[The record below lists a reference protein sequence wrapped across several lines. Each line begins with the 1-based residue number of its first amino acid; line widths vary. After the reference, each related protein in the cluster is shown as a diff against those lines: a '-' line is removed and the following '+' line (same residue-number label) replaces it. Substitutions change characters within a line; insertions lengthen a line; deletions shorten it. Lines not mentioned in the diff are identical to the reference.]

1 MKGQYVSVP
10 VASGAC
16 FQAYLATSIEGRGPG
31 VVLCQEIFGVNQA
44 MRDVADLLAEEGYTV
59 LVPDLYWRQ
68 EPGVELGY
76 SEAEFGRAYALYQGF
91 DEALGV
97 DDIRASLK
105 ALKALPECTQG
116 ELGVVGYCLGGKLA
130 YLAACRLPEVACAV
144 GYYGVGIEHATSEI
158 EGLQGRLVLHMAE
171 QDQFCPAQARSEI
184 QQALQAKPGVEI
196 YVYPGVDHAFARP
209 NGHHYH
215 KPSALLAHERTI
227 AALRR
232 TLGPDYNLSDLWDE
246 HVRHEFDTRD
256 VPATMATMVAEP
268 YVNHIPTMT
277 GGVGAKELSRFYQHH
292 FVHGN
297 PKDMALT
304 PLSRTVGASQIV
316 DEFIMSF
323 THDVEIDWML
333 PGVAPT
339 GRRVEI
345 PMLGV
350 VKFRGPKL
358 YHEHIYWDQA
368 SVLVQIGLLDPSG
381 LPVAG
386 VVTAHKLLDESLPS
400 NTLMPSWNSSADKP
414 VQGVDHV

>member
-10 VASGAC
+10 VASGSH
-16 FQAYLATSIEGRGPG
+16 FQAYLATSVDGCGPG

-44 MRDVADLLAEEGYTV
+44 MREVADLLAEEGYTV

-76 SEAEFGRAYALYQGF
+76 TEADFGRAYELYQGF
-91 DEALGV
+91 DEALGI
-97 DDIRASLK
+97 DDVRASLN
-105 ALKALPECTQG
+105 ALETLPQCKPG
-116 ELGVVGYCLGGKLA
+116 DLGVVGYCLGGKLA

-144 GYYGVGIEHATSEI
+144 GYYGVGIENALSEA

-171 QDQFCPAQARSEI
+171 QDQFCPAEARSAI
-184 QQALQAKPGVEI
+184 QKVLHDKPGVEL

-215 KPSALLAHERTI
+215 KPSALLAHERTV

-232 TLGPDYNLSDLWDE
+232 VLGPDYNLSDLWDE

-297 PKDMALT
+297 PKDMVLT

-323 THDVEIDWML
+323 THDSEIDWML

-339 GRRVEI
+339 GRYVEI

-368 SVLVQIGLLDPSG
+368 SVLVQIGLLDPTG

-386 VVTAHKLLDESLPS
+386 VVTAQKLLDESLPS
-400 NTLMPSWNSSADKP
+400 NTLMPSWASSADKS
-414 VQGVDHV
+414 V

>member
-10 VASGAC
+10 ALSGGQ
-16 FQAYLATSIEGRGPG
+16 FQAYLATSVDGRGPG

-44 MRDVADLLAEEGYTV
+44 MREVADLLAEEGYTV

-68 EPGVELGY
+68 EPGVDLGY
-76 SEAEFGRAYALYQGF
+76 TEADFGRAYEFYQGF
-91 DEALGV
+91 DEALGI
-97 DDIRASLK
+97 DDIRASLN
-105 ALKALPECTQG
+105 ALRSLPQCKSG
-116 ELGVVGYCLGGKLA
+116 DLGVVGYCLGGKLA

-144 GYYGVGIEHATSEI
+144 GYYGVGIENALSEA

-171 QDQFCPAQARSEI
+171 QDQFCPAEARSAI
-184 QQALQAKPGVEI
+184 QETLHNKPGVEL

-209 NGHHYH
+209 GGHHYH
-215 KPSALLAHERTI
+215 KPSALLAHERTV

-232 TLGPDYNLSDLWDE
+232 VLGPDYNLSDLWDE
-246 HVRHEFDTRD
+246 HVCHEFDTRD

-323 THDVEIDWML
+323 THDSEIDWIL

-339 GRRVEI
+339 GRFVEI

-368 SVLVQIGLLDPSG
+368 SVLVQIGLLDPTG

-386 VVTAHKLLDESLPS
+386 VVTAQKLLDESLPS
-400 NTLMPSWNSSADKP
+400 NTLMPSWASSADKS
-414 VQGVDHV
+414 V

>member
-10 VASGAC
+10 VATGAH
-16 FQAYLATSIEGRGPG
+16 FQAYLATSVDGRGPG

-44 MRDVADLLAEEGYTV
+44 MREVADLLAEEGYTV

-76 SEAEFGRAYALYQGF
+76 TEADFGRAYELYQGF
-91 DEALGV
+91 DEALGI
-97 DDIRASLK
+97 DDIRASLN
-105 ALKALPECTQG
+105 ALQSLPQCKPG
-116 ELGVVGYCLGGKLA
+116 DLGVVGYCLGGKLA

-144 GYYGVGIEHATSEI
+144 GYYGVGIENALPEA

-171 QDQFCPAQARSEI
+171 QDQFCPAEARSAI
-184 QQALQAKPGVEI
+184 QKVLNDKPGVEL

-215 KPSALLAHERTI
+215 KPSALLAHERTV

-232 TLGPDYNLSDLWDE
+232 VLGPDYNLSDLWDE

-297 PKDMALT
+297 PKDMELT

-323 THDVEIDWML
+323 THDSEIDWML

-339 GRRVEI
+339 GRYVEI

-368 SVLVQIGLLDPSG
+368 SVLVQIGLLDPTG

-386 VVTAHKLLDESLPS
+386 VVTARKLLDESLPS
-400 NTLMPSWNSSADKP
+400 NTLMPSWASSANKS
-414 VQGVDHV
+414 V

>member
-10 VASGAC
+10 VATGAH
-16 FQAYLATSIEGRGPG
+16 FQAYLATSVDGRGPG

-44 MRDVADLLAEEGYTV
+44 MREVADLLAEEGYTV

-76 SEAEFGRAYALYQGF
+76 TEADFGRAYELYQGF
-91 DEALGV
+91 DEALGI
-97 DDIRASLK
+97 DDIRASLN
-105 ALKALPECTQG
+105 ALQSLPQCKPG
-116 ELGVVGYCLGGKLA
+116 DLGVVGYCLGGKLA

-144 GYYGVGIEHATSEI
+144 GYYGVGIENALPEAES
-158 EGLQGRLVLHMAE
+158 LQGRLVLHMAE
-171 QDQFCPAQARSEI
+171 QDQFCPAEARSAI
-184 QQALQAKPGVEI
+184 QKVLNDKPGVEL

-215 KPSALLAHERTI
+215 KPSALLAHERTV

-232 TLGPDYNLSDLWDE
+232 VLGPDYNLSDLWDE

-297 PKDMALT
+297 PKDMTLT

-323 THDVEIDWML
+323 THDSEIDWML

-339 GRRVEI
+339 GRYVEI

-368 SVLVQIGLLDPSG
+368 SVLVQIGLLDPTG

-386 VVTAHKLLDESLPS
+386 VVTARKLLDESLPS
-400 NTLMPSWNSSADKP
+400 NTLMPSWASSANKS
-414 VQGVDHV
+414 V

>member
-10 VASGAC
+10 VASGGH
-16 FQAYLATSIEGRGPG
+16 FQAYLATSVDSRGPG

-44 MRDVADLLAEEGYTV
+44 MREVADLLAEEGYTV

-76 SEAEFGRAYALYQGF
+76 TEADFARAYALYQGF
-91 DEALGV
+91 NEALGI

-105 ALKALPECTQG
+105 ALETLPQCIAG
-116 ELGVVGYCLGGKLA
+116 DLGVVGYCLGGKLA

-144 GYYGVGIEHATSEI
+144 GYYGVGIENALSEI

-171 QDQFCPAQARSEI
+171 QDQFCPAEARSAI
-184 QQALQAKPGVEI
+184 QKALQDKPGVEL

-232 TLGPDYNLSDLWDE
+232 VLGPDYNLSDLWDE

-323 THDVEIDWML
+323 THDTEIDWML

-339 GRRVEI
+339 GRHVEI

-368 SVLVQIGLLDPSG
+368 SVLVQIGLLDPTG

-386 VVTAHKLLDESLPS
+386 VVTAQKLLDESLPS
-400 NTLMPSWNSSADKP
+400 NTLMPSWSSSANKP
-414 VQGVDHV
+414 V

>member
-10 VASGAC
+10 VLSGGH
-16 FQAYLATSIEGRGPG
+16 FQAYLATSIDGRGPG

-76 SEAEFGRAYALYQGF
+76 TEADFGRAFELYQGF
-91 DEALGV
+91 DEALGI
-97 DDIRASLK
+97 DDIRASLNT
-105 ALKALPECTQG
+105 LQRLPQCEPG

-144 GYYGVGIEHATSEI
+144 GYYGVGIENALSEI
-158 EGLQGRLVLHMAE
+158 DGLQGRLVLHMAE
-171 QDQFCPAQARSEI
+171 QDQFCPAEARATI
-184 QQALQAKPGVEI
+184 QQALRGKKAVEL

-215 KPSALLAHERTI
+215 KPSALLAHERTV

-232 TLGPDYNLSDLWDE
+232 VLGPDYNLSDLWDE

-323 THDVEIDWML
+323 THDSEIDWLL

-368 SVLVQIGLLDPSG
+368 SVLVQIGLLDPTG

-386 VVTAHKLLDESLPS
+386 VVTAQKLLDESLPS
-400 NTLMPSWNSSADKP
+400 NTLMPSWASSAEQS
-414 VQGVDHV
+414 V

>member
-10 VASGAC
+10 AANGGQ
-16 FQAYLATSIEGRGPG
+16 FQAYLATSVDGRGPG
-31 VVLCQEIFGVNQA
+31 VVLCQEIFGVNLA
-44 MRDVADLLAEEGYTV
+44 MREVADLLAEEGYSV

-68 EPGVELGY
+68 QPGVQLGY
-76 SEAEFGRAYALYQGF
+76 TEADFGRAYELYQGF

-97 DDIRASLK
+97 EDIRASLK
-105 ALKALPECTQG
+105 ALAELPQCALG

-144 GYYGVGIEHATSEI
+144 GYYGVGIENALAEI

-171 QDQFCPAQARSEI
+171 RDQFCPAEARTAI
-184 QQALQAKPGVEI
+184 QQALLSKPGVEI

-209 NGHHYH
+209 RGDHYH
-215 KPSALLAHERTI
+215 KPSALLAHGRTI

-232 TLGPDYNLSDLWDE
+232 VLGPDYNLSDLWEE
-246 HVRHEFDTRD
+246 HIRHEFDTRD
-256 VPATMATMVAEP
+256 VPATMATMVDEP

-277 GGVGAKELSRFYQHH
+277 GGVGAKQLSRFYQHH

-316 DEFIMSF
+316 DEFIMTF
-323 THDVEIDWML
+323 THDSEIDWML

-339 GRRVEI
+339 GRYVEI

-368 SVLVQIGLLDPSG
+368 SVLVQIGLLDPKG

-386 VVTAHKLLDESLPS
+386 AVTAHKLLDESLPS
-400 NTLMPSWNSSADKP
+400 NTLMPSWASSAELSAEG
-414 VQGVDHV
+414 Q

>member
-1 MKGQYVSVP
+1 MKGRYVSVP
-10 VASGAC
+10 AASGEQ
-16 FQAYLATSIEGRGPG
+16 FQAYLATSVDGRGPG
-31 VVLCQEIFGVNQA
+31 IVLCQEIFGVNQA

-68 EPGVELGY
+68 ERGVDLGY
-76 SEAEFGRAYALYQGF
+76 TEADFGRAFALYQGF
-91 DEALGV
+91 NEALGV
-97 DDIRASLK
+97 DDIRSSLQ
-105 ALKALPECTQG
+105 ALKALDECSAG

-130 YLAACRLPEVACAV
+130 YLAGCRLPELACAV
-144 GYYGVGIEHATSEI
+144 GYYGVGIEHALQEA
-158 EGLQGRLVLHMAE
+158 EGLQGRRLVLHLAE
-171 QDQFCPAQARSEI
+171 LDAYCPVEARAAIVEG
-184 QQALQAKPGVEI
+184 LGRLPGVEL

-209 NGHHYH
+209 QGDHYN
-215 KPSALLAHERTI
+215 KPAALLAHERSI

-232 TLGPDYNLSDLWDE
+232 TLGPDYNLSDLWEE

-256 VPATMATMVAEP
+256 VPATMATMVADP

-277 GGVGAKELSRFYQHH
+277 GGVGYRELSRFYQHH
-292 FVHGN
+292 FVHNN

-304 PLSRTVGASQIV
+304 PISRTVGASQIV
-316 DEFIMSF
+316 DEFIMTF
-323 THDVEIDWML
+323 THDSEIDWML

-339 GRRVEI
+339 GKRVEI

-368 SVLVQIGLLDPSG
+368 SVLVQIGLLDPTG

-386 VVTAHKLLDESLPS
+386 RETAQKLLDESLPS
-400 NTLMPSWNSSADKP
+400 NTLMPSWASSADKSC
-414 VQGVDHV
+414 

>member
-10 VASGAC
+10 VLSGGH
-16 FQAYLATSIEGRGPG
+16 FQAYLATSVDGRGPG

-44 MRDVADLLAEEGYTV
+44 MREVADLLAEEGYTV

-76 SEAEFGRAYALYQGF
+76 TEADFGRAYELYQGF
-91 DEALGV
+91 DEALGI
-97 DDIRASLK
+97 DDIRASLN
-105 ALKALPECTQG
+105 ALETLPQCKPG
-116 ELGVVGYCLGGKLA
+116 DLGVVGYCLGGKLA

-144 GYYGVGIEHATSEI
+144 GYYGVGIENALSEA

-171 QDQFCPAQARSEI
+171 QDQFCPAEARSAI
-184 QQALQAKPGVEI
+184 QKVLHDKPGVEL

-215 KPSALLAHERTI
+215 KPSALLAHERTV

-232 TLGPDYNLSDLWDE
+232 VLGPDYNLSDLWDE

-323 THDVEIDWML
+323 THDSEIDWML

-339 GRRVEI
+339 GRHVEI

-368 SVLVQIGLLDPSG
+368 SVLVQIGLLDPTG

-386 VVTAHKLLDESLPS
+386 VVTAQKLLDESLPS
-400 NTLMPSWNSSADKP
+400 NTLMPSWASSADKP
-414 VQGVDHV
+414 V

>member
-1 MKGQYVSVP
+1 MKGRYVSVT
-10 VASGAC
+10 AGTGEN
-16 FQAYLATSIEGRGPG
+16 FQAYLATSVDGRGPG

-68 EPGVELGY
+68 EHGVDLGY
-76 SEAEFGRAYALYQGF
+76 TEADFERAFTFYKGF

-97 DDIRASLK
+97 EDIRSSLQ
-105 ALKALPECTQG
+105 ALSELDECSAG
-116 ELGVVGYCLGGKLA
+116 EMGVVGYCLGGKLA
-130 YLAACRLPEVACAV
+130 YLAGCRLPEVSCAV
-144 GYYGVGIEHATSEI
+144 GYYGVGIEHALQEA
-158 EGLQGRLVLHMAE
+158 ENLQGRRLVLHLAE
-171 QDQFCPAQARSEI
+171 LDAYCPAEARAAIVEG
-184 QQALQAKPGVEI
+184 LGRLPGVEL

-209 NGHHYH
+209 QGHHYN
-215 KPSALLAHERTI
+215 KPAALLAHERTI

-232 TLGPDYNLSDLWDE
+232 TLGPDYNLSDLWEE
-246 HVRHEFDTRD
+246 HIRHEFDTRD

-277 GGVGAKELSRFYQHH
+277 GGVGSRELSRFYQYH
-292 FVHGN
+292 FVHNN
-297 PKDMALT
+297 PKDMELT
-304 PLSRTVGASQIV
+304 PISRTVGASQIV

-323 THDVEIDWML
+323 THDSEIDWLL

-339 GRRVEI
+339 GKRVEI

-368 SVLVQIGLLDPSG
+368 SVLVQIGLLDPTG

-386 VVTAHKLLDESLPS
+386 RETAQKLLDESLPS
-400 NTLMPSWNSSADKP
+400 NTLMPSWASSADKSI
-414 VQGVDHV
+414 

>member
-1 MKGQYVSVP
+1 MKGHYLTLTADTG
-10 VASGAC
+10 AS
-16 FQAYLATSIEGRGPG
+16 FQAYLATSVDGRGPG
-31 VVLCQEIFGVNQA
+31 VVLCQEIFGVNAA
-44 MRDVADLLAEEGYTV
+44 MRAVADQLAEEGYTV

-68 EPGVELGY
+68 EPGVDLAY
-76 SEAEFGRAYALYQGF
+76 TEADFQRAFALYQAF
-91 DEALGV
+91 DEELGIR
-97 DDIRASLK
+97 DIATSLRH
-105 ALKALPECTQG
+105 LQTLDECTDDG
-116 ELGVVGYCLGGKLA
+116 LGVVGYCLGGKLA

-144 GYYGVGIEHATSEI
+144 GYYGVGIENALHEL
-158 EGLQGRLVLHMAE
+158 EGLSGRLVLHFAE
-171 QDQFCPAQARSEI
+171 LDQFCQVDAREAIITALNQKPATEA
-184 QQALQAKPGVEI
+184 

-209 NGHHYH
+209 AGDHFH
-215 KPSALLAHERTI
+215 KPSALLAHERSI

-232 TLGPDYNLSDLWDE
+232 TIGPDYNLSALWEE
-246 HVRHEFDTRD
+246 HIRHEFDTRD

-277 GGVGAKELSRFYQHH
+277 GGVGYRELARFYRYH

-304 PLSRTVGASQIV
+304 PISRTVGASQIV

-323 THDVEIDWML
+323 THDQAIDWLL

-339 GRRVEI
+339 GRFVEI

-368 SVLVQIGLLDPSG
+368 SVLVQVGLLDPAG

-386 VVTAHKLLDESLPS
+386 AVTAHKLLDESLPS
-400 NTLMPSWNSSADKP
+400 NSLMPSWDSSANLP
-414 VQGVDHV
+414 IEG

>member
-10 VASGAC
+10 VLSGGH
-16 FQAYLATSIEGRGPG
+16 FQAYLATSVDGRGPG
-31 VVLCQEIFGVNQA
+31 LVLCQEIFGVNQA
-44 MRDVADLLAEEGYTV
+44 MREVADLLAEEGYTV

-76 SEAEFGRAYALYQGF
+76 TEADFGRAYELYQGF
-91 DEALGV
+91 DEALGIE
-97 DDIRASLK
+97 DIRSSLN
-105 ALKALPECTQG
+105 ALKNLPQCKPG

-130 YLAACRLPEVACAV
+130 YLAACRLPEVTCAV
-144 GYYGVGIEHATSEI
+144 GYYGVGIENALSEA
-158 EGLQGRLVLHMAE
+158 EGLQSRLVLHMAE
-171 QDQFCPAQARSEI
+171 QDQFCPTEARSAI
-184 QQALQAKPGVEI
+184 QKALQDKPGVEL

-209 NGHHYH
+209 GGHHYH
-215 KPSALLAHERTI
+215 KPSALLAHERTV

-232 TLGPDYNLSDLWDE
+232 VLGPDYNLSDLWDE

-323 THDVEIDWML
+323 THDSEIDWML

-339 GRRVEI
+339 GRYVEI

-368 SVLVQIGLLDPSG
+368 SVLVQIGLLDPTG

-386 VVTAHKLLDESLPS
+386 VVTAQKLLDESLPS
-400 NTLMPSWNSSADKP
+400 NTLMPSWASSADKS
-414 VQGVDHV
+414 V